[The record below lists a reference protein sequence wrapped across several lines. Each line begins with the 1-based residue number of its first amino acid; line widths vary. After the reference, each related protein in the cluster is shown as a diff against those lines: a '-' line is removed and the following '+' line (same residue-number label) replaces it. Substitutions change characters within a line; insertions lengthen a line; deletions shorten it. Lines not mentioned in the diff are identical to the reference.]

1 MEIGEPITTPTVHT
15 EPEIECPFCPV
26 EKDQTEFVTY
36 PGTNNNSTKLANIM
50 IRPSKLL
57 SEQPN
62 ARPQNGDNERQ
73 NPVSPKPQP
82 NPIFHDSEFGDYTC
96 QAHHA
101 ISGRQALM
109 GHDIEQ
115 WICKSKGKITKD
127 TGYSVNNGNNGVWLP
142 SKPKNKVDGKMW
154 GDKSLDPNR
163 KREAAFKAMDAG
175 KGQFH
180 AGPHNITDPADPHG
194 NYHQSY
200 KDRLI
205 ELLDMLN
212 DNILAWAEGC
222 QLCEDIDPD
231 KGPFKPNWK
240 VNTKLDRLS
249 AKVNRDLL
257 GNPRRWRYF
266 LSALAL
272 EYHKP
277 ICPHITL

>member
-1 MEIGEPITTPTVHT
+1 MIT
-15 EPEIECPFCPV
+15 
-26 EKDQTEFVTY
+26 
-36 PGTNNNSTKLANIM
+36 
-50 IRPSKLL
+50 PSKLV

-82 NPIFHDSEFGDYTC
+82 APIYHDNEFGDYSC

-101 ISGRQALM
+101 ISGNQALK

-127 TGYSVNNGNNGVWLP
+127 TGYSVNNGNNGIWLP
-142 SKPKNKVDGKMW
+142 SKPKGLIDGKKW
-154 GDKSLDPNR
+154 GELTYDK
-163 KREAAFKAMDAG
+163 KKEVAFKSMDAG

-180 AGPHNITDPADPHG
+180 LGPHDIVDPEDPDG
-194 NYHQSY
+194 RYHQSY

-205 ELLDMLN
+205 ALLDALN
-212 DNILAWAEGC
+212 DNVIAWVEGC

-240 VNTKLDRLS
+240 INSKLDRVS
-249 AKVNRDLL
+249 AKVERDLL
-257 GNPRRWRYF
+257 ANPRRWKYF
-266 LSALAL
+266 ISKLAL
-272 EYHKP
+272 DYHKP
-277 ICPHITL
+277 ICPHKTLTL